1 MTELDI
7 AKKYV
12 YGKHDALT
20 DNQEIIDMVKDITD
34 LIKKD
39 RAEQLLIHS
48 VVVPKGTLC
57 LSCEK
62 ETATHG
68 IGQTKTVCGK
78 CWNKIIA

>member
-1 MTELDI
+1 MKTQKDI
-7 AKKYV
+7 
-12 YGKHDALT
+12 DW
-20 DNQEIIDMVKDITD
+20 EWDMVNQLKDKFEIREKELEG
-34 LIKKD
+34 LIEEYRTK
-39 RAEQLLIHS
+39 ALLIHS
-48 VVVPKGTLC
+48 VVVPKGTFC